1 MANTKTEQETDISRT
16 LGVNASVGKGKAFR
30 RWFFRIAIVLLL
42 ALAAFKWS
50 MGSKNDAVQYK
61 TLTVERGNIVVT
73 VTATGTLEPTNQVDV
88 GSELSGIVRTVDA
101 DYNDS
106 VAVGQLLATLD
117 SSKLEAEVM
126 KSGAVLASARAKL
139 LQAKATVREVQT
151 ELSRLR
157 QLRKL
162 SDNKVPSQTDMDA
175 AEAKLERSSAEEA
188 IAKAQITEAE
198 ATLNVNQTNLEK
210 AMIRSPVNGMILA
223 RSVEVGQTV
232 AASLQAP
239 VLFTLAED
247 LARMELHVDVDEA
260 DVGVVQAGQ
269 EAAFTVDAYPN
280 RTFPAQIKQVRY
292 GAQTTD
298 GVVTYKT
305 VLKVDNTDL
314 SLRPGMT
321 ATADITVKK
330 IENAVLIPN
339 AALRFVPPKTEKS
352 KESQNLFT
360 ALFLRRPPQSESKKN
375 GDTDTKHKTERV
387 YTLRGSDLSPVSVKT
402 GATDGTVSELAEGD
416 VSLGMALVV
425 DTVTVKE

>member
-30 RWFFRIAIVLLL
+30 RWFFRIAVVLLL

-50 MGSKNDAVQYK
+50 MGSKNDAVKYK

-106 VAVGQLLATLD
+106 VAVGQVLATLD
-117 SSKLEAEVM
+117 SSKLEAEVK
-126 KSGAVLASARAKL
+126 KSGAALASARAKL

-175 AEAKLERSSAEEA
+175 AEAKLDRSLAEEA
-188 IAKAQITEAE
+188 MAKAQITEAE

-210 AMIRSPVNGMILA
+210 AVIRSPVNGIILA

-280 RTFPAQIKQVRY
+280 RTFPAQITQVRY
-292 GAQTTD
+292 GAQTKD

-339 AALRFVPPKTEKS
+339 AALRFVPPK
-352 KESQNLFT
+352 KESEKESRNLFT
-360 ALFLRRPPQSESKKN
+360 ALFLPRPPRAEIKKN
-375 GDTDTKHKTERV
+375 GDADAKHKTERV
-387 YTLRGSDLSPVSVKT
+387 YTLRGANLTPVSVKT

-416 VSLGMALVV
+416 VKPGMELVT

>member
-1 MANTKTEQETDISRT
+1 MENTKTEPDADISRT
-16 LGVNASVGKGKAFR
+16 LGIDKAAGRNKGFR
-30 RWFFRIAIVLLL
+30 RWFFRIGLVLLL
-42 ALAAFKWS
+42 LLAAFKWS
-50 MGSKNDAVQYK
+50 MGSKNDAVKFK
-61 TLTVERGNIVVT
+61 TLSAEQGTLVVT
-73 VTATGTLEPTNQVDV
+73 VTATGTLQPTNQVDV
-88 GSELSGIVRTVDA
+88 GSELSGIVRTVEA
-101 DYNDS
+101 DYNDLVS
-106 VAVGQLLATLD
+106 VDQILARLD
-117 SSKLEAEVM
+117 TSKLEAEVM
-126 KSGAVLASARAKL
+126 KSEASLVSARAKL
-139 LQAKATVREVQT
+139 LQAKATVRETQT

-175 AEAKLERSSAEEA
+175 AEAKLERSLAEESM
-188 IAKAQITEAE
+188 AKAQITEAE

-210 AMIRSPVNGMILA
+210 AMIRSPVNGIILA

-260 DVGVVQAGQ
+260 DVGSVQEGQ

-280 RTFPAQIKQVRY
+280 RSFPAEIKQVRY

-305 VLKVDNTDL
+305 VLKVDNADL

-321 ATADITVKK
+321 ATAEITVKK

-339 AALRFVPPKTEKS
+339 AALRFVPPKKEAE
-352 KESQNLFT
+352 KESRNLFT
-360 ALFLRRPPQSESKKN
+360 ALFLPRPPRPESKKN
-375 GDTDTKHKTERV
+375 GDADAKQKTELV
-387 YTLRGSDLSPVSVKT
+387 YTLRGSALVPVSIKI
-402 GATDGTVSELAEGD
+402 GASDGTVSEVIEGD
-416 VSLGMALVV
+416 VKPGMELVT
-425 DTVTVKE
+425 DTVTVNK